1 MSFTN
6 AIVFTLP
13 VPTTLLLDKHQM
25 PLMNHPHLLE
35 DQQKAIRGEAVPRLL
50 DDHVSLSAL
59 IRGIRLHHDFAT
71 SETVVRHSLSI
82 PAVARACNA
91 RLIMSNQ
98 VPNQMEESEQPYCI
112 WHPDLATED
121 TYRALA
127 LKFPDMRYQ
136 VGRACAAAG
145 YYALYKEL
153 DLLPEVSI
161 AEEARESQTEG
172 GKLIY
177 DEIMGFKSRYAIMND
192 CERSVEMED
201 YECPAYLNGDTEVR
215 WRLKARQNLSSDGL
229 QDLVPCIEEDMHLDI
244 DKQDL
249 DEEHGT
255 LSNEEAKLLWQ
266 PLPQDLPTVKKTL
279 LLQMAT
285 YDGNIERFSR
295 LAGGGRKLSELDV
308 ECVQRGI
315 LHHSMFARWW
325 ADQIKDDTV
334 YAQAVPYVT
343 WIQESIVARRIMVND
358 YAEFEKGWPAGVPKP
373 YIIWWP
379 LRPDPQFLLFLLE
392 KCPEMSMQI
401 AAAAIVCDYDHV
413 YASVNPE
420 PSWDLWEV
428 STFSS
433 NPFYREDQEKR
444 AKEKNVDFNF
454 GGWKTLEPIYRY
466 CDLMKT
472 REFTVLDPYEGRI
485 RDTVEEYEV
494 PNGYEKIPNT
504 GDVQLKVWEGVGRV
518 SSVN

>member
-1 MSFTN
+1 MTLTN
-6 AIVFTLP
+6 HGY
-13 VPTTLLLDKHQM
+13 LLD
-25 PLMNHPHLLE
+25 
-35 DQQKAIRGEAVPRLL
+35 DQQKAVRGEAVPRLL
-50 DDHVSLSAL
+50 DDRVSLSAL

-71 SETVVRHSLSI
+71 SETVIRHSLML

-98 VPNQMEESEQPYCI
+98 VPDQMEEEQQPYCI

-121 TYRALA
+121 TYRTLA
-127 LKFPDMRYQ
+127 LKFPSMRYQ

-153 DLLPEVSI
+153 NLLPEVSI

-177 DEIMGFKSRYAIMND
+177 DEIMVSTSRYGIMND
-192 CERSVEMED
+192 CERSVETNESF
-201 YECPAYLNGDTEVR
+201 YEYPAYLNGDTEVR
-215 WRLKARQNLSSDGL
+215 WRLKGRQKLSIYGME
-229 QDLVPCIEEDMHLDI
+229 DLVPCIEEDMHLDI

-255 LSNEEAKLLWQ
+255 LSKEEAELLWK

-279 LLQMAT
+279 LLQMAA

-295 LAGGGRKLSELDV
+295 LAGGGRTLSDLDL
-308 ECVQRGI
+308 ECVERGI
-315 LHHSMFARWW
+315 LHHGMFARWW

-334 YAQAVPYVT
+334 HARAVPHIT
-343 WIQESIVARRIMVND
+343 WIQVTILARRIMVND
-358 YAEFEKGWPAGVPKP
+358 YAAFEKGWPAGAPKP

-379 LRPDPQFLLFLLE
+379 LRPDSQFLLFLFE

-413 YASVNPE
+413 YAFVNPD
-420 PSWDLWEV
+420 PCWDLWEV
-428 STFSS
+428 SKFSL
-433 NPFYREDQEKR
+433 NPFYREDLEKR
-444 AKEKNVDFNF
+444 AEEKKIDLIWDTWENVM
-454 GGWKTLEPIYRY
+454 PINRY
-466 CDLMKT
+466 GDLMKT

-485 RDTVEEYEV
+485 RDRVEKHDA
-494 PNGYEKIPNT
+494 PNSCEKILNT
-504 GDVQLKVWEGVGRV
+504 GDVQNKVWEGVGRV
-518 SSVN
+518 VSAGLTSSE